1 MKVEE
6 LLENVEVSEKQ
17 VWARKGKQ
25 VVSKYRC
32 SGGRRNGRVAT
43 SISSCYS
50 PVDIKKRQTMKRTKA
65 RVGARMTRVAR
76 KTKRLNPASKRV
88 QRLNKNAR

>member
-25 VVSKYRC
+25 VVRKYRC
-32 SGGRRNGRVAT
+32 SGGRRNGRVVNA
-43 SISSCYS
+43 ISSCYS

>member
-25 VVSKYRC
+25 VVRKYRC
-32 SGGRRNGRVAT
+32 SGGRRNGRVVT

-76 KTKRLNPASKRV
+76 KTKRINPASKRV